1 MIQLSCDQNGKAV
14 VLLVYL
20 SLFISSIFL
29 IDISRK
35 VNYIMAAMNRKKMNC
50 KMNGVPMEK
59 SHVQTT
65 PGICGG
71 KPHIAGHRIRVQD
84 IVIWHE
90 KLGLSADEILLHF
103 PTLTFSDI
111 YAALSYYFDHQE
123 QIDNDIKEEEAFSE
137 SFLKR
142 HPSKLSLTYLD

>member
-1 MIQLSCDQNGKAV
+1 
-14 VLLVYL
+14 
-20 SLFISSIFL
+20 
-29 IDISRK
+29 
-35 VNYIMAAMNRKKMNC
+35 
-50 KMNGVPMEK
+50 MENN
-59 SHVQTT
+59 HIEIT

-71 KPHIAGHRIRVQD
+71 KPHISGHRIRVQD

-90 KLGLSADEILLHF
+90 KLGLSPDEIILHY

-123 QIDNDIKEEEAFSE
+123 QIDNDIREEEEFSE

-142 HPSKLSLTYLD
+142 HPSKLESNISDLPTK